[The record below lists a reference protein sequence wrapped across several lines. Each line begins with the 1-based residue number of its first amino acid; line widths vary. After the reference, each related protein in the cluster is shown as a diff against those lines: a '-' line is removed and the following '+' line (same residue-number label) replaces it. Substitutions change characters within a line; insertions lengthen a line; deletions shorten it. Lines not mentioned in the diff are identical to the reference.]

1 MSSAR
6 KGFLKSALV
15 ILHIF
20 SNTKKVRQF
29 YPEMQMLS
37 EHSETKQLLLVASVV
52 FF

>member
-20 SNTKKVRQF
+20 STTEKVRQF
-29 YPEMQMLS
+29 YP
-37 EHSETKQLLLVASVV
+37 V
-52 FF
+52 FSCGGNANAV